1 MLFLRTTDAAAKSYG
16 GFQWPREVG
25 AAVKAPD
32 WSSEPKCNNGL
43 HGLLDGLG
51 ESSHLSF
58 NPGAIWWIVDAD
70 DAVYLD
76 GKWKFQRCTVLDFGP
91 RHEITARLHAL
102 RPGPIH
108 GLCMTGGYGATLT
121 GGNRATLTGG
131 DYATL
136 TGGDYATLTGGDYAT
151 LTGGYGATL
160 TGGDY
165 ATLTG
170 GNRATLTG
178 GYSATLTGGYGAT
191 LIFMRLNGG
200 RKRVLTAYVGED
212 GIEPGTP
219 YRANKNHTAVV
230 LA

>member
-1 MLFLRTTDAAAKSYG
+1 MLFLRTTDADAKSYG
-16 GFQWPREVG
+16 GFQWPRDVG
-25 AAVKAPD
+25 AVVEAPD
-32 WSSEPKCNNGL
+32 WNPKPECGNGL

-108 GLCMTGGYGATLT
+108 GLCMTGGNYATLTGGYYATLT
-121 GGNRATLTGG
+121 GGN
-131 DYATL
+131 YATL
-136 TGGDYATLTGGDYAT
+136 TGGDCATLTGGNYATLTGGYYATLTGGNYATLTGGNYATLTGGDC
-151 LTGGYGATL
+151 
-160 TGGDY
+160 
-165 ATLTG
+165 
-170 GNRATLTG
+170 
-178 GYSATLTGGYGAT
+178 AT

-219 YRANKNHTAVV
+219 YRANDNHTSVV
-230 LA
+230 SA

>member
-1 MLFLRTTDAAAKSYG
+1 MLFLRTTDADAKSYG

-25 AAVKAPD
+25 AVVEAPD
-32 WSSEPKCNNGL
+32 WNPKPECGNGL

-108 GLCMTGGYGATLT
+108 GLCMTGGNHATLTGGDGATLT
-121 GGNRATLTGG
+121 GGYRATLRMNL
-131 DYATL
+131 AL
-136 TGGDYATLTGGDYAT
+136 A
-151 LTGGYGATL
+151 
-160 TGGDY
+160 
-165 ATLTG
+165 
-170 GNRATLTG
+170 
-178 GYSATLTGGYGAT
+178 S
-191 LIFMRLNGG
+191 
-200 RKRVLTAYVGED
+200 VLSRTS
-212 GIEPGTP
+212 TP
-219 YRANKNHTAVV
+219 SFFAITP
-230 LA
+230 

>member
-1 MLFLRTTDAAAKSYG
+1 MLFLRTTDADAKSHG
-16 GFQWPREVG
+16 GFQWPMEVG
-25 AAVKAPD
+25 AVVEAQD
-32 WSSEPKCNNGL
+32 WKPEPKCGNGL

-108 GLCMTGGYGATLT
+108 GLCMTGGNHATLTGGDGATLT
-121 GGNRATLTGG
+121 GGYRATLTGG
-131 DYATL
+131 DH
-136 TGGDYATLTGGDYAT
+136 
-151 LTGGYGATL
+151 
-160 TGGDY
+160 
-165 ATLTG
+165 
-170 GNRATLTG
+170 
-178 GYSATLTGGYGAT
+178 AT
-191 LIFMRLNGG
+191 LIFMRFDGG

-230 LA
+230 PA